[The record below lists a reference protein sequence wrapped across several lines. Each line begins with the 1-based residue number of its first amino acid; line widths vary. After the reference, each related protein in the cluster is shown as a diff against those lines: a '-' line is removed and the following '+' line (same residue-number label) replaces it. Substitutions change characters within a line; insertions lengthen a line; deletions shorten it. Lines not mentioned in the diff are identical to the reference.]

1 MTHRVEFRSDAIDQV
16 AEFAKADP
24 DGIRALLDRLD
35 LLAGEPRPA
44 GAFAYRPDHLRI
56 HVGFYR
62 VLIQVEDEIS
72 RVLVAHVGRAGS

>member
-1 MTHRVEFRSDAIDQV
+1 MNHRVEFRPGAIDQV

-35 LLAGEPRPA
+35 LLAGEPRPV
-44 GAFAYRPDHLRI
+44 GAFAYRTDHLRL

-62 VLIQVEDEIS
+62 VLIQAEDEAS
-72 RVLVAHVGRAGS
+72 RVLIAHVGRAGS